1 MHRQRLKCK
10 AQTECIITTKES
22 PMTTIHCLSFIVAL
36 FQLLASPQTP
46 VQTNDSENPIMRP
59 VQTSSLSPNTAPHH
73 VHLTANNAFPP
84 EAPLNAMHA
93 VRQRQT
99 TKFQELSSDK
109 ADATEIVV
117 DRIDE
122 SYAVLEANNEIF
134 MVPKSIL
141 PNSAQ
146 FEGAVLQWHAAS
158 DLYIERRNE
167 AAKRIERLQIAS
179 AASIE
184 SL

>member
-1 MHRQRLKCK
+1 
-10 AQTECIITTKES
+10 
-22 PMTTIHCLSFIVAL
+22 MTTIHCLSFIVAL
-36 FQLLASPQTP
+36 FQLLASPQETPTNP
-46 VQTNDSENPIMRP
+46 VQTSNSENPIMRS
-59 VQTSSLSPNTAPHH
+59 VQTSSLSPNTIPHH
-73 VHLTANNAFPP
+73 VRLTANNAFHP
-84 EAPLNAMHA
+84 EIPHNAMHA
-93 VRQRQT
+93 VRQPQT
-99 TKFQELSSDK
+99 TKFQELSFDK
-109 ADATEIVV
+109 ANTTEIVV

-141 PNSAQ
+141 PSSAQ

-167 AAKRIERLQIAS
+167 ATKRIERLQIAS